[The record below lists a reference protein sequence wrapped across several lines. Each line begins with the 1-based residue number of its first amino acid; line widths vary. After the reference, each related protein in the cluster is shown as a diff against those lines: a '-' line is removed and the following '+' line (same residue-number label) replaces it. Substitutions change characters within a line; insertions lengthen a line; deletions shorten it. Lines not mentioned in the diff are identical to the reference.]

1 MTVSVSAL
9 QTRALVLDIE
19 GTTTPI
25 EFVDQ
30 ILFPYARTHAAEYLA
45 RHHESTDCRKAV
57 ALLRKEHAADPPIDV
72 AQDFSPAVRDV
83 AQDFSPAVSDVA
95 QDFSPAVIVA
105 YVGWLMD
112 RDRKSPGLKALQG
125 LIWQDG
131 FRSGELRGQVYP
143 DVPPAFERW
152 HRRGLDIYIYSS
164 GSVLA
169 QQLLFG
175 STQAGDLTKFL
186 KGYFDTAVG
195 PKTSPDSYRA
205 ISERIHVAS
214 SEIRFVSDVLR
225 ELDAA
230 QKSGMRTTLCVRG
243 GNPTSGSEGH
253 PVIRSFAAIVE

>member
-25 EFVDQ
+25 EFVYQ

-45 RHHESTDCRKAV
+45 RNQESSDCREAV
-57 ALLRKEHAADPPIDV
+57 ALLRKEHAADPPADV
-72 AQDFSPAVRDV
+72 ALDFSPAT
-83 AQDFSPAVSDVA
+83 
-95 QDFSPAVIVA
+95 IVA
-105 YVGWLMD
+105 YVHWLMD

-125 LIWQDG
+125 LIWRDG
-131 FRSGELRGQVYP
+131 FKSGELRGQVYP
-143 DVPPAFERW
+143 DVAPAFERW
-152 HRRGLDIYIYSS
+152 RRRGLDIYIYSS

-195 PKTSPDSYRA
+195 PKTSPDSYRV

-214 SEIRFVSDVLR
+214 SEILFVSDVLQ

-230 QKSGMRTTLCVRG
+230 RASGMRTTLSVRG
-243 GNPTSGSEGH
+243 GDPTSGSEVH
-253 PVIRSFAAIVE
+253 PVIRSFDEILD